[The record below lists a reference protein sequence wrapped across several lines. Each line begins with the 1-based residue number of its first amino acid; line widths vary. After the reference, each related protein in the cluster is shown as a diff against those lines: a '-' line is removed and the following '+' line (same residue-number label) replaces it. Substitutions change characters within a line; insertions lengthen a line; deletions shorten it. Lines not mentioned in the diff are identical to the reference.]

1 MNNNNY
7 LETLNQLFS
16 DSVPSKDKVLGLMD
30 DTMTFFR
37 RIKTKLES
45 NDPAV
50 QKEAFE
56 ETMEMKRIL
65 ETKMRAMAE
74 KTGLDMEQL
83 AALAENTNDMSLEDL
98 NALEAAKAKLRQIQ
112 EEDFITKKQ

>member
-16 DSVPSKDKVLGLMD
+16 DSAPSKDKVLGLMD

-37 RIKTKLES
+37 KIKTKLES
-45 NDPAV
+45 DNPAV

-65 ETKMRAMAE
+65 ESKMRTMAE
-74 KTGLDMEQL
+74 KTGLDMEEL
-83 AALAENTNDMSLEDL
+83 AALADNTNQMSPEDL
-98 NALEAAKAKLRQIQ
+98 EALEAAKAKLRQIQ
-112 EEDFITKKQ
+112 DENSTIKKP

>member
-16 DSVPSKDKVLGLMD
+16 DSPPSKDKVLGIMD

-37 RIKTKLES
+37 KIKTKLES
-45 NDPAV
+45 EDPAE
-50 QKEAFE
+50 QKAAFE

-65 ETKMRAMAE
+65 ESKMRAMAE

-83 AALAENTNDMSLEDL
+83 AALAENTKNMSPEDL
-98 NALEAAKAKLRQIQ
+98 NALEEAKAKLRQIQ
-112 EEDFITKKQ
+112 EEDFSKKQ

>member
-1 MNNNNY
+1 
-7 LETLNQLFS
+7 
-16 DSVPSKDKVLGLMD
+16 
-30 DTMTFFR
+30 
-37 RIKTKLES
+37 
-45 NDPAV
+45 
-50 QKEAFE
+50 
-56 ETMEMKRIL
+56 
-65 ETKMRAMAE
+65 MRAMAE